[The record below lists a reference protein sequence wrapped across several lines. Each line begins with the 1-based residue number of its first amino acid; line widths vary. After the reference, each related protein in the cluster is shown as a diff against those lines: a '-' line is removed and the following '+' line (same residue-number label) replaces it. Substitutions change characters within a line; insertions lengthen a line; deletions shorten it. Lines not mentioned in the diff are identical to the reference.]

1 MDSGKIFGS
10 NEDSRSC
17 ESGWTTYLVS
27 HHDHDY
33 DNYSDDG
40 DRSGGDSMDSDAS
53 SGPVKAPQCLKL
65 PQETTEP
72 NCLKKKKKKANEE
85 KVLVETRVHN
95 DNDDD
100 DDDDDDGGDDDGGDN
115 HDYDDGNDCNSAI
128 HSYVGS
134 VKQDGL
140 L

>member
-10 NEDSRSC
+10 DEDSRSC
-17 ESGWTTYLVS
+17 GESGWTKYLVS
-27 HHDHDY
+27 THDHDY

-40 DRSGGDSMDSDAS
+40 DSSGGDSMDSDAS
-53 SGPVKAPQCLKL
+53 SGPVKATPCLKL

-72 NCLKKKKKKANEE
+72 DCLKKKKATEE

-100 DDDDDDGGDDDGGDN
+100 GDNHDYDDGDNPDYDDGDN
-115 HDYDDGNDCNSAI
+115 HDYDDGNDSHSAV

-134 VKQDGL
+134 V
-140 L
+140 